1 VQKRSTLFVFPIVTI
16 LAAGLL
22 SGGCMSSSRNSPAAG
37 ESGSGSVQIALQVGG
52 ATVNTVTYTIS
63 GPASFSQNGTID
75 VSHSSTLSAVLGPFA
90 AGGPY
95 TITLSGASTDNS
107 ETCAGSATFSVTA
120 GQTIPVT
127 VPVSCH
133 QASHTG
139 SVLVNGVLNVCPLV
153 DGISASPNELYV
165 GGSVSV
171 SATAH
176 DPDNGPS
183 PLTFAWTASSGTF
196 SDPSSL
202 NTRFV
207 CTTAGSA
214 TLTLTVSDGDTAT
227 GCPAT
232 SSVTITCDARPAAST
247 CQLGNGAGPIKHVI
261 YLQFDNTHLT
271 RDKPNV
277 PSDLEQ
283 MPHLLNFIRGNG
295 TMLANDH
302 TQLISHTSVGML
314 TSLMGVYPDRSG
326 QTVGNSM
333 VRINASGTFS
343 FPSSFEY
350 WTDTAAA
357 GVFNMVTP
365 TGANSPAPWVAYTR
379 AGCDVGNVSTANA
392 VLETASAST
401 FSDVATVFGT
411 SSPQFAEAQ
420 ASAAAGSGTAAAAL
434 AQTDFVGLAV
444 HCAQGSSRC
453 SSTFGG
459 VADKLPGEPGGYTGY
474 NGLFGAKSIIPMLNQ
489 TPQGQP
495 GPYTAL
501 TSMLNNPIV
510 DPFGQP
516 GFPGFDGM
524 EAEVTLRYIA
534 TMQEQGI
541 PVTYG
546 YISDAHDAHGTAGN
560 AHLAQGP
567 GEQPYETQLSL
578 YDQAF
583 DKFFTELAM
592 HGIDKTNTLFII
604 TVDEGDHFVGG
615 TPTDPTCDGVTV
627 VTNPDNTTTRKYC
640 DYHTN
645 NQVGEIQ
652 VNIDTAVQ
660 TQFPSLYTTFLAS
673 GAPDNFTV
681 HGDDAPTFY
690 LSKRNVGALSQT
702 DADTRN
708 FERTI
713 AGLTEVNPY
722 TGNTD
727 NLLAFEADQ
736 TGMKAI
742 HMFTTGDPGRN
753 ATFVFFGD
761 PDYFI
766 TDFPSNT
773 CADCI
778 GNAYAWNHGDIQQE
792 IGQTWAGYV
801 GPGVANLPDQTVFTD
816 HVDLRP
822 TINALTG
829 LSDSYQSDGRVVT
842 EALVPGA
849 VPGGLAAEQTT
860 AQLLGAAYKA
870 INAPFGQF
878 AQDMVVVSTKAL
890 KSNDPGDATYT
901 SKEASIASLT
911 ASRDSLAVQI
921 RTALD
926 LAQFGGQ
933 PIDPVQAASWTS
945 QAQTLLTSA
954 DALAAAP

>member
-1 VQKRSTLFVFPIVTI
+1 VQNRSTPFVFSIVTFA
-16 LAAGLL
+16 AAGLL
-22 SGGCMSSSRNSPAAG
+22 ASGCT
-37 ESGSGSVQIALQVGG
+37 SGTPNTPVTGQGSVQLALQVGG
-52 ATVNTVTYTIS
+52 ATVNTVSYTITGPSSFMTS
-63 GPASFSQNGTID
+63 GIID
-75 VSHSSTLSAVLGPFA
+75 VSQSGTLSAVLGPFA

-95 TITLSGASTDNS
+95 NITLTGNSTDGS
-107 ETCAGSATFSVTA
+107 ESCAGSATFTVTA
-120 GQTIPVT
+120 GQTIQVT
-127 VPVSCH
+127 VPVICH
-133 QASHTG
+133 QAPHTG
-139 SVLVNGVLNVCPLV
+139 SVLVNGVLNVCPQI
-153 DGISASPNELYV
+153 DGISATPAEVYV
-165 GGSVSV
+165 GGSVSIL
-171 SATAH
+171 ATAH
-176 DPDNGPS
+176 DADNGPS
-183 PLTFAWTASSGTF
+183 PLTASWSATSGTF
-196 SDPSSL
+196 TDTSALD
-202 NTRFV
+202 TRFV
-207 CTTAGSA
+207 CTAPGTS
-214 TLTLTVSDGDTAT
+214 TLTLTVSDGDTVT

-232 SSVTITCDARPAAST
+232 SAVTITCDARPAAST

-261 YLQFDNTHLT
+261 YLQFDNTHLL

-314 TSLMGVYPDRSG
+314 TSLTGVYPDRSG
-326 QTVGNSM
+326 QTVGNSYA
-333 VRINASGTFS
+333 RINATGTFS
-343 FPSSFEY
+343 FPSGFEY

-365 TGANSPAPWVAYTR
+365 TGANAPAPWVAYTR

-392 VLETASAST
+392 VLETASSST

-411 SSPQFAEAQ
+411 GSLQFAEAK
-420 ASAAAGSGTAAAAL
+420 ASAAAASGTAANAK

-453 SSTFGG
+453 GTANGG
-459 VADKLPGEPGGYTGY
+459 VPDLLPGEPGGYTGY
-474 NGLFGAKSIIPMLNQ
+474 SGLFGAQAINPLLTGN
-489 TPQGQP
+489 PVQP
-495 GPYTAL
+495 PNVSTQLPAL
-501 TSMLNNPIV
+501 TSMLGNPIA

-524 EAEVTLRYIA
+524 EAEVTLRYVA
-534 TMQEQGI
+534 TMQESGI

-546 YISDAHDAHGTAGN
+546 YISDAHDFHGVAGN
-560 AHLAQGP
+560 THLASGP
-567 GEQPYETQLSL
+567 GQKEYEDQLAA

-583 DKFFTELAM
+583 ANFFTELAA
-592 HGIDKTNTLFII
+592 HGIDKSNTLFVI

-615 TPTDPTCDGVTV
+615 TPTPAGCDGVSLI
-627 VTNPDNTTTRKYC
+627 TNPDGSTTRNYC
-640 DYHTN
+640 TWTN
-645 NQVGEIQ
+645 QIGEIQ
-652 VNIDTAVQ
+652 MNIDTAVQ
-660 TQFPSLYTTFLAS
+660 TQFPSLYATFLGS

-690 LSKRNVGALSQT
+690 LSKRGVGALGQT
-702 DADTRN
+702 DPDTRT

-722 TGNTD
+722 TANTD
-727 NLLAFEADQ
+727 TIMAFEADQ

-742 HMFTTGDPGRN
+742 HMFTTGDLPRN
-753 ATFVFFGD
+753 AQFVFFGD

-766 TDFPSNT
+766 TDFPSST

-778 GNAYAWNHGDIQQE
+778 GTAFAWNHGDIQTE
-792 IGQTWAGYV
+792 IGSTWAGYV
-801 GPGVANLPDQTVFTD
+801 GPGVANLPDQMVFTD

-822 TINALTG
+822 TINALLG
-829 LSDSYQSDGRVVT
+829 LSDTYESDGRVVT

-849 VPGGLAAEQTT
+849 VPLGLAAEQST
-860 AQLLGAAYKA
+860 AQMLGAAYKA

-878 AQDMVVVSTKAL
+878 AQDIVVTSTKAL

-911 ASRDSLAVQI
+911 TTRDALAVQI

-926 LAQFGGQ
+926 LSQFANQ
-933 PIDPVQAASWTS
+933 PIDPVQAASWMS
-945 QAQTLLTSA
+945 QASTLLSSA